1 MKKKG
6 DGFRTKQEVLQ
17 GALALNGEEK
27 DYTVA
32 VDGDRIIIE
41 RKHSETP
48 YAKTAFRYIALLK
61 NNNTYIDAYFDKYG
75 ARIKRKAFKKAASA
89 AADST
94 DSFNSG
100 DIKKILSDYLISC
113 RYRRSNKA
121 PLIAF
126 LLITLPVLIATIIA
140 VARVASLLSA
150 PDFVDTNGPDD
161 FSLTEITRDEILSP
175 DNSYQSFMSSQ
186 SSSGSRT
193 KIDSAKLRPYDYD
206 KVTRS
211 FGKFSGVTV
220 LQATKIPTDTLVI
233 TIDSSVESG
242 NAEIIIMID
251 GEYYRSVDLNRRQ
264 YINLKDVENKEVV
277 VKLAGEG
284 AKVKVEVARTYT
296 TQFIIYN

>member
-1 MKKKG
+1 
-6 DGFRTKQEVLQ
+6 
-17 GALALNGEEK
+17 
-27 DYTVA
+27 
-32 VDGDRIIIE
+32 
-41 RKHSETP
+41 
-48 YAKTAFRYIALLK
+48 
-61 NNNTYIDAYFDKYG
+61 
-75 ARIKRKAFKKAASA
+75 
-89 AADST
+89 
-94 DSFNSG
+94 
-100 DIKKILSDYLISC
+100 
-113 RYRRSNKA
+113 
-121 PLIAF
+121 LIAF

-296 TQFIIYN
+296 TRFIIYN

>member
-6 DGFRTKQEVLQ
+6 DGFMTKQEVLQ

-75 ARIKRKAFKKAASA
+75 VRIKRKAFKKAARA

-126 LLITLPVLIATIIA
+126 LLITLPLLIATIIA
-140 VARVASLLSA
+140 VALVASLLSA

-220 LQATKIPTDTLVI
+220 LQATKIPTDTLMI

-296 TQFIIYN
+296 TRFIIYN

>member
-6 DGFRTKQEVLQ
+6 DGFMTKQEVLQ

-75 ARIKRKAFKKAASA
+75 VRIKRKAFKKAARA

-211 FGKFSGVTV
+211 FGKFNGVTV
-220 LQATKIPTDTLVI
+220 LQATKIPTDTLMI

-296 TQFIIYN
+296 TRVIIYN